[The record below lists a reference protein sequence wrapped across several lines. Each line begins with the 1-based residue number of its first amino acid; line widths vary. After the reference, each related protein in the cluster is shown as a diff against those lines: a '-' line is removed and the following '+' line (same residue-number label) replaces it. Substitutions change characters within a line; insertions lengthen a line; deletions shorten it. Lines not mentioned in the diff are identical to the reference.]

1 MISTGGKS
9 SLMNALTKAKPLSE
23 ERERELLKDAQSYIY
38 QSEDGFEL
46 VAHCFFPENHDP
58 SDLKPAIV
66 FFHGGLWDVSMATQF
81 TPHCMHFASRGI
93 VAVAV
98 EYRVSSKDNS
108 TPEDAMEDAQMAM
121 LWLKHNHVTLG
132 VDPNRIVA
140 AGAASGAHMA
150 LSLAM
155 LPDAIEIDGYSPRPL
170 GVIALS
176 SIVDTTK
183 KGSEFER
190 FRDPKSAT
198 KLSPSKLVR
207 KGLCPTLIVHG
218 KSDTIVPHEP
228 AAKFAKAMK
237 RKKNRCEFID
247 FEAVNHSFFNFNVS
261 AKHFEITLNSMD
273 AFLASLDC
281 IEPME
286 YV

>member
-1 MISTGGKS
+1 
-9 SLMNALTKAKPLSE
+9 MNALTKAKPLSE

-46 VAHCFFPENHDP
+46 VAHCFFPENHDA
-58 SDLKPAIV
+58 SELKPAIV
-66 FFHGGLWDVSMATQF
+66 FFHGGLWDVSMTTQF
-81 TPHCMHFASRGI
+81 APHCMHFASRGML
-93 VAVAV
+93 AVVV
-98 EYRVSSKDNS
+98 EYRVASKHQA
-108 TPEDAMEDAQMAM
+108 TPEDALEDAQMAM

-132 VDPNRIVA
+132 VDPNRIIA

-155 LPDAIEIDGYSPRPL
+155 LPEVIEVDGYSPRPL

-183 KGSEFER
+183 KGGEHNR
-190 FRDPKSAT
+190 FADSKKAA
-198 KLSPSKLVR
+198 LHSPSKLIR
-207 KGLCPTLIVHG
+207 KGLCPMLIVHG
-218 KSDTIVPHEP
+218 KSDTIVPYEP
-228 AAKFAKAMK
+228 VARFAKALK
-237 RKKNRCEFID
+237 RKKNKCEFID

-261 AKHFEITLNSMD
+261 AKHFEITLNAMD
-273 AFLASLDC
+273 AFLVSLDC

-286 YV
+286 YI

>member
-1 MISTGGKS
+1 MN
-9 SLMNALTKAKPLSE
+9 SLIKASPATAPLSE
-23 ERERELLKDAQSYIY
+23 ERERELLKDAQSYVY

-46 VAHCFFPENHDP
+46 VAHCFFPDNHQP
-58 SDLKPAIV
+58 EELKPAIV

-81 TPHCMHFASRGI
+81 APHCLHFASRGM

-98 EYRVSSKDNS
+98 EYRVSSKHNS
-108 TPEDAMEDAQMAM
+108 TPEDAIEDAQMAM
-121 LWLKHNHVTLG
+121 LWLKHNHATLG
-132 VDPNRIVA
+132 IDPNRIVA

-155 LPDAIEIDGYSPRPL
+155 LPEVIEIDSYSPRPL

-183 KGSEFER
+183 KGMEHER
-190 FRDPKSAT
+190 FQDPKAAN
-198 KLSPSKLVR
+198 KLSPSKQIR
-207 KGLCPTLIVHG
+207 KGLCPMLIVHG
-218 KSDTIVPHEP
+218 KSDTIAPFEP
-228 AAKFAKAMK
+228 VAKFAKGLK
-237 RKKNRCEFID
+237 RKKNKCEFID

-273 AFLASLDC
+273 AFLTGLDC
-281 IEPME
+281 LEPME
-286 YV
+286 YL